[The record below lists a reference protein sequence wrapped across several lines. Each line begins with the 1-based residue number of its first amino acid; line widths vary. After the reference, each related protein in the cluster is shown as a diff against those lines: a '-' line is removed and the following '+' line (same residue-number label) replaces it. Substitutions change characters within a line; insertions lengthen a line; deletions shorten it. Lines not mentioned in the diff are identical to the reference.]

1 MSFIART
8 QANST
13 IYKAICQQQSRRFT
27 VIAAQV
33 GLKLYK
39 DCRIILALLMQIVT
53 EKEPC

>member
-39 DCRIILALLMQIVT
+39 DCILALLMQIVT